1 VTTGDEYKYPNSLK
15 SLPVVNASAK
25 VEELKRELRENLQ
38 ASHETPAGAGQH
50 KSEPS
55 TNPTTSIA
63 QKLVEGKVIEAL
75 RNIYDPELPVNIYD
89 LGLIYEIKVDP
100 ENRVVVKMTLTA
112 PACPVAESLPPEV
125 ERKIEAIPEVKSAE
139 VILVWEPAWDKSRM
153 SEAAMLDL
161 GL

>member
-1 VTTGDEYKYPNSLK
+1 MSANDEYHYPNSLK
-15 SLPVVNASAK
+15 SLPVVNESAK

-38 ASHETPAGAGQH
+38 ASHAPAAGEQH
-50 KSEPS
+50 KSEPI

-139 VILVWEPAWDKSRM
+139 VILVWEPAWDRSRM